1 MPKIPSYND
10 RVFFNCP
17 FDSEYMPLFRAIIF
31 AIYRCGFSPKSS
43 LEEDNGLDSR
53 LDKIIRLISLCKY
66 GIHDISRTQLNNN
79 GYPRFNMPFELGL
92 FFGAKKLGDQEQKNK
107 NALIFECTPYSYQQF
122 LSDLSGIDIK
132 AHEGE
137 PLAALRYVRE
147 WLYTT
152 SRRKTIPTL
161 LALKNNFTE
170 FEDKLPSIAQD
181 MGYEIDNL
189 PFNDFCKIVEDSI
202 IEKGIR
208 IKQ

>member
-1 MPKIPSYND
+1 MPKNPGYND

-17 FDSEYMPLFRAIIF
+17 FDSEYMPLLRAIIF

-53 LDKIIRLISLCKY
+53 LDKITRLISLCKY
-66 GIHDISRTQLNNN
+66 GIHDISRTQLNGN

-92 FFGAKKLGDQEQKNK
+92 FFGAKKLGDEEQRNK

-122 LSDLSGIDIK
+122 LSDLNGIDTK

-137 PLAALRYVRE
+137 PLVALKCVRE

-152 SRRKTIPTL
+152 SKRKTIPTL
-161 LALKNNFTE
+161 LALRNAFIE
-170 FEDKLPSIAQD
+170 FEDNLPAISD
-181 MGYEIDNL
+181 EMGYEINNL
-189 PFNDFCKIVEDSI
+189 PFNDFCKIVEDFI
-202 IEKGIR
+202 IAKEIR
-208 IKQ
+208 IK